1 LVPVTYYFQSVEFK
15 SIGGQA
21 HGLFGYA
28 AKMAFAVFIIH
39 KILFVVSL
47 LKYFQFIPITH
58 FLKEYII
65 DGLLWDAYFD
75 F

>member
-1 LVPVTYYFQSVEFK
+1 LVSVTYYFQSVEFK

-39 KILFVVSL
+39 KILFVVSIFNS
-47 LKYFQFIPITH
+47 FQSHIF
-58 FLKEYII
+58 
-65 DGLLWDAYFD
+65 
-75 F
+75 